1 MLYLYYGKQ
10 IFNVEVNCSNK
21 NLTLLYTKVKEAND
35 LDQVRSEI
43 DTLYACMNK
52 KLWGKCLNKFRS
64 NIPPLSEEDI
74 EDEYSQGWMNFLIKR
89 DKFNPEKVNNI
100 YSYLLTIMINL
111 VKNRLIRKNNHEVE
125 FTAIG
130 LNADD
135 DENEDKQVKFE
146 IMLQNTD
153 QGNLPAVIDEAS
165 YQIKKRAID
174 DALETLEGRQIQ
186 IYRMRVEQEIGFKEI
201 AMELD
206 MQTPNVHRTFNS
218 VIKRIDH
225 YFQSKFNITLEDYL
239 RDCDV

>member
-1 MLYLYYGKQ
+1 MD
-10 IFNVEVNCSNK
+10 CSNK
-21 NLTLLYTKVKEAND
+21 NLTLLYTRVKEAKD
-35 LDQVRSEI
+35 LAQVKSEI
-43 DTLYACMNK
+43 DSLYDCLNK
-52 KLWGKCLNKFRS
+52 KLWYKCLNKFKS

-89 DKFNPEKVNNI
+89 DQFNPDKVNNV

-111 VKNRLIRKNNHEVE
+111 VKNRLKRKNNHEVD
-125 FTAIG
+125 FSALG
-130 LNADD
+130 LNDGG
-135 DENEDKQVKFE
+135 DEDEDKQVKFE

-153 QGNLPAVIDEAS
+153 QRNLPAVIDEAS

-174 DALETLEGRQIQ
+174 NALETLEARQIQ
-186 IYRMRVEQEIGFKEI
+186 IYKMRVEQEIGFKEI
-201 AMELD
+201 AKELD

-225 YFQSKFNITLEDYL
+225 YFQSKYNINLEDYL